1 MGGDKIGFF
10 RKPDDVRKKREKTQ
24 TKRWLAVQ
32 IYILLFVA
40 LELFIIGFAE
50 KPLYVTILLAA
61 FFVNCA
67 KIDELQ

>member
-1 MGGDKIGFF
+1 M
-10 RKPDDVRKKREKTQ
+10 REDSNKEMARCTD
-24 TKRWLAVQ
+24 LHP
-32 IYILLFVA
+32 LFVA

>member
-1 MGGDKIGFF
+1 MMQGKNERRLKQRNGSLY
-10 RKPDDVRKKREKTQ
+10 RSTSP
-24 TKRWLAVQ
+24 
-32 IYILLFVA
+32 LFVA

-50 KPLYVTILLAA
+50 KPFYVTNSLAA